1 MSTWLIPEISRNRN
15 RNLNKV
21 TIGMWNCRIF
31 RGLQVS
37 NCPLSESNSHE
48 TVQDVFGSWRKKLL
62 KAMIKCSIAPML
74 LAAATLAH
82 ASQLTTDA
90 RGVIP
95 REVQQLVVID
105 YRAMQNSQTAMNLRD
120 RVMPPELKQLDEALA
135 KSGLNENHDV
145 DELAFAL
152 FRPSASS
159 DSLLTVGIAQG
170 QFAVDDVLA
179 NFRKQKIKPAM
190 VRTNSI
196 YPMTKAGMVL
206 CFVDPSTM
214 VFGQKD
220 AVTKALDAR
229 DGVIQSLLTNGAMM
243 DAMSSVDSEPL
254 WSILDAKGTQTMM
267 RQLLGEAGSVA
278 DFETVQ
284 QRLQSSSYSMN
295 FQHGVKFDLTIS
307 TGDSFAAATV
317 SSLLTAAVLLR
328 KMSGSDTEKQALSA
342 TSIGSDSGRLSI
354 HFATTDGEF
363 VSLLQ
368 SPLFQSMVH

>member
-1 MSTWLIPEISRNRN
+1 L
-15 RNLNKV
+15 
-21 TIGMWNCRIF
+21 F
-31 RGLQVS
+31 
-37 NCPLSESNSHE
+37 
-48 TVQDVFGSWRKKLL
+48 
-62 KAMIKCSIAPML
+62 KAIVKFSIATVL
-74 LAAATLAH
+74 FAAASSAP
-82 ASQLTTDA
+82 AAQLTTDA

-105 YRAMQNSQTAMNLRD
+105 YRAMQNSSSAMGLRE

-152 FRPSASS
+152 FRPSPGS

-170 QFAVDDVLA
+170 QFDVDDVVA

-229 DGVIQSLLTNGAMM
+229 DGVTSSLLNNNAMM
-243 DAMSSVDSEPL
+243 EAMQSVDSEPL

-267 RQLLGEAGSVA
+267 KQLLGEAGSVT

-284 QRLQSSSYSMN
+284 QRLQSSWYSMN

-307 TGDSFAAATV
+307 TGDSFTAATV
-317 SSLLTAAVLLR
+317 SSLLTAAVMLR

-354 HFATTDGEF
+354 HFSTTDGEF

-368 SPLFQSMVH
+368 SPLFQSMVR

>member
-1 MSTWLIPEISRNRN
+1 L
-15 RNLNKV
+15 
-21 TIGMWNCRIF
+21 F
-31 RGLQVS
+31 
-37 NCPLSESNSHE
+37 
-48 TVQDVFGSWRKKLL
+48 
-62 KAMIKCSIAPML
+62 KAFVRSSVAPML
-74 LAAATLAH
+74 LAAATLAQ
-82 ASQLTTDA
+82 AAQLSTDA
-90 RGVIP
+90 RGAIP

-105 YRAMQNSQTAMNLRD
+105 YRAMQNSQSAMDLRD

-145 DELAFAL
+145 DQLAFAL
-152 FRPSASS
+152 FRPSPGS
-159 DSLLTVGIAQG
+159 DSLLTVGVAQG
-170 QFAVDDVLA
+170 QFSVAEIAA
-179 NFRKQKIKPAM
+179 NFRKQKIKPSM

-229 DGVIQSLLTNGAMM
+229 DGATQSLLANGQMM
-243 DAMSSVDSEPL
+243 DAMRSVDSEPL
-254 WSILDAKGTQTMM
+254 WSILDGKGTQTMM
-267 RQLLGEAGSVA
+267 KQLMGEAGSVT
-278 DFETVQ
+278 DFESVQ
-284 QRLQSSSYSMN
+284 QRLQASWYSMN
-295 FQHGVKFDLTIS
+295 FQHGVKFDLTIQ

-317 SSLLTAAVLLR
+317 SSLLTAAVMLR

-363 VSLLQ
+363 TALLQ
-368 SPLFQSMVH
+368 SPLFQSMVR

>member
-1 MSTWLIPEISRNRN
+1 MSNAR
-15 RNLNKV
+15 
-21 TIGMWNCRIF
+21 TIF
-31 RGLQVS
+31 
-37 NCPLSESNSHE
+37 
-48 TVQDVFGSWRKKLL
+48 
-62 KAMIKCSIAPML
+62 SIASML
-74 LAAATLAH
+74 LAASTVAPA
-82 ASQLTTDA
+82 AQLTTDA
-90 RGVIP
+90 RAVIP

-105 YRAMQNSQTAMNLRD
+105 YRAMQNSQTAMDLRD

-135 KSGLNENHDV
+135 KSGLNENNDV

-152 FRPSASS
+152 FRPSPGS

-170 QFAVDDVLA
+170 QFSIDDILA
-179 NFRKQKIKPAM
+179 NFRKQKIKPIK

-220 AVTKALDAR
+220 AVIKALDAR
-229 DGVIQSLLTNGAMM
+229 DGVIQSLLSNAPMM
-243 DAMSSVDSEPL
+243 DAMQSVDSEPL

-267 RQLLGEAGSVA
+267 KQLLGEAGSVT

-284 QRLQSSSYSMN
+284 QRLQSSWYSMN
-295 FQHGVKFDLTIS
+295 FQHGVKFDLTIA
-307 TGDSFAAATV
+307 TGDSFTAATV
-317 SSLLTAAVLLR
+317 SSLLTAAVMLR

-354 HFATTDGEF
+354 HFATTDGQF

-368 SPLFQSMVH
+368 SPLFQSMVR

>member
-1 MSTWLIPEISRNRN
+1 
-15 RNLNKV
+15 
-21 TIGMWNCRIF
+21 
-31 RGLQVS
+31 
-37 NCPLSESNSHE
+37 
-48 TVQDVFGSWRKKLL
+48 LL
-62 KAMIKCSIAPML
+62 KAMFKCSVAPML

-82 ASQLTTDA
+82 AAQLTTDA

-170 QFAVDDVLA
+170 QFAIDDVLA

-190 VRTNSI
+190 VRTNGI
-196 YPMTKAGMVL
+196 YPMTKSGMVL

-243 DAMSSVDSEPL
+243 DAMRGVDSEPL

-267 RQLLGEAGSVA
+267 KQLLGEAGSVT

-307 TGDSFAAATV
+307 TGDSFTAATV